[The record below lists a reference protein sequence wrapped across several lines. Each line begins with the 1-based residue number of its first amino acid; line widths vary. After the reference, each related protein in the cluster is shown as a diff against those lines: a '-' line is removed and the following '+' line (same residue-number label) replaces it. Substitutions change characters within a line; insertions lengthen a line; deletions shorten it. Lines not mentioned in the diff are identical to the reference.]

1 MNNGTGSSDLRRLMT
16 TDEAAAYLRISPSTL
31 NKMRVYG
38 GGPAFLKF
46 ARGVRYEF
54 GELLKWQDTRRFHST
69 SQYLF
74 RKSVDGLYPE
84 STRPR

>member
-1 MNNGTGSSDLRRLMT
+1 MNNGTDSSDLQRLMT
-16 TDEAAAYLRISPSTL
+16 TDEAAAYLRLAPSTL

-38 GGPAFLKF
+38 GGPAFLKLT
-46 ARGVRYEF
+46 RGVRYEF

-74 RKSVDGLYPE
+74 RKSVGDSAPE
-84 STRPR
+84 SARPR